1 MKKCNGRR
9 TCSER
14 NLYMQIDRILTD
26 KEVSEYVMH
35 YILTDFLVSEYVMHY
50 SKKGKT
56 SLWMRIC

>member
-1 MKKCNGRR
+1 MKQCNGRR

-14 NLYMQIDRILTD
+14 NLYMRIDRILTD
-26 KEVSEYVMH
+26 KEVSEYVMR
-35 YILTDFLVSEYVMHY
+35 Y